1 MKEKQYVSNNARLM
15 AEWDREKKN
24 KARFRCCKQRR
35 EVADRGIDRRT
46 GFVV

>member
-24 KARFRCCKQRR
+24 KVRFTLLQAKKGSC
-35 EVADRGIDRRT
+35 G
-46 GFVV
+46 